1 LFAQD
6 VFLHKALPTDGDH
19 DDLEEALREVEIRD
33 VGNLMEY
40 LEAGDA
46 DLEELLS
53 SVALD
58 AEQIA
63 AVKEKLNALKDE
75 EQGVRRKKR
84 VKKTQQPTPPGGPKP
99 TDPSPRKAMAFDADR
114 DEEDEE
120 VAFDGGEG
128 GDEESE
134 DQG

>member
-1 LFAQD
+1 M
-6 VFLHKALPTDGDH
+6 HKALPTDGDH

-63 AVKEKLNALKDE
+63 AVKEKLNALKDK
-75 EQGVRRKKR
+75 EQGVRKKKR
-84 VKKTQQPTPPGGPKP
+84 TKKVKAAKQ
-99 TDPSPRKAMAFDADR
+99 
-114 DEEDEE
+114 
-120 VAFDGGEG
+120 G
-128 GDEESE
+128 GDEDDGDEYEEEYDDEELGFERE
-134 DQG
+134 DPMVSPWLPLTHVSPLCTHTSALHR

>member
-1 LFAQD
+1 M
-6 VFLHKALPTDGDH
+6 HKALPTDGDH

-63 AVKEKLNALKDE
+63 AVKEKLNALKDK
-75 EQGVRRKKR
+75 EQGVRKKKR
-84 VKKTQQPTPPGGPKP
+84 TKKVKAAKQ
-99 TDPSPRKAMAFDADR
+99 
-114 DEEDEE
+114 
-120 VAFDGGEG
+120 G
-128 GDEESE
+128 GDEDDGDEYEEEYDDEELGFERE
-134 DQG
+134 DPMVSLTHVSPLPYICTHTYICTT